1 MSNIYVK
8 HFLRFIFLVFFQVF
22 ILNNIE
28 VSGYIN
34 PYLYILFVLLLPI
47 DTDKWLLLISAFLLG
62 LTVDIFSDT
71 AGMHAAA
78 STLAAF
84 VRPGIINLVTQK
96 QEVDTGTEP
105 SVKEFGFRNF
115 FTYSFLVT
123 SIHHISLFYI
133 EVFRFSEFFS
143 TLYRAVLSVIFT
155 MILIL
160 ITNYLFLK
168 K

>member
-8 HFLRFIFLVFFQVF
+8 HFLRFVFLVFFQAF

-34 PYLYILFVLLLPI
+34 PYFYILFVLLLPV
-47 DTDKWLLLISAFLLG
+47 DTDRWLLLISAFLLG
-62 LTVDIFSDT
+62 LSVDIFSDT
-71 AGMHAAA
+71 AGMHTAAT
-78 STLAAF
+78 TLAAF
-84 VRPGIINLVTQK
+84 ARPGIINLITQK
-96 QEVDTGTEP
+96 QELDAGTEP

-115 FTYSFLVT
+115 FTYSFLIT

-143 TLYRAVLSVIFT
+143 TLYRAVLSIIFT

>member
-8 HFLRFIFLVFFQVF
+8 HFLRFVFLVFFQIF

-34 PYLYILFVLLLPI
+34 PYFYILFVLLLPV
-47 DTDKWLLLISAFLLG
+47 DTDKWLLLISAFMLG
-62 LTVDIFSDT
+62 LFIDIFSDT

-78 STLAAF
+78 TTLAAF
-84 VRPGIINLVTQK
+84 TRPGIINMITQK
-96 QEVDTGTEP
+96 QELDTGTEP
-105 SVKEFGFRNF
+105 SGKEFGLRNF
-115 FTYSFLVT
+115 LTYSFLIT

-143 TLYRAVLSVIFT
+143 TLYRAVLSIIFT
-155 MILIL
+155 MILII
-160 ITNYLFLK
+160 ITNYLFLEK
-168 K
+168 

>member
-34 PYLYILFVLLLPI
+34 PYLYILFVILLPI
-47 DTDKWLLLISAFLLG
+47 DTDRWLLLISAFLLG
-62 LTVDIFSDT
+62 LSVDIFSDT

-78 STLAAF
+78 ATLAAF
-84 VRPGIINLVTQK
+84 ARPAIINLATQK

-133 EVFRFSEFFS
+133 EVLRFSEFFS